1 MWCIELFVIDQRK
14 SSKKYIKVAGT
25 PLYLLTSSKQITSI
39 ITKKTTFFPQTSLF
53 FFSKGKMHFS
63 TTLLGLSALLTS
75 TVLATPTGSTLLPQE
90 DVETGYSVIA
100 PSEIPKYITEGAA
113 AYATKLNETAAAISK
128 RQNVGVFFCVDK
140 DFTGYCVHIVQ
151 PANTCSE

>member
-1 MWCIELFVIDQRK
+1 LQELLFICSPAASK
-14 SSKKYIKVAGT
+14 SLQSSPKR
-25 PLYLLTSSKQITSI
+25 PLSSHRL
-39 ITKKTTFFPQTSLF
+39 LF